1 MSQAIDILNTS
12 EHCEVI
18 SGKDLFFDYDQ
29 LLDKYYCKPTTGTI
43 ISNHLF
49 SFVQEEDPIKGRVIT
64 TTVPISD
71 NIQTETI
78 QELIYTNPCF
88 QTKQEREN
96 GLVVETPIALES
108 IGISEQ
114 KQVHLYT
121 KWRRIV
127 PP

>member
-1 MSQAIDILNTS
+1 M
-12 EHCEVI
+12 
-18 SGKDLFFDYDQ
+18 FFDYDQ
-29 LLDKYYCKPTTGTI
+29 LLDKYYCKQTTGTI
-43 ISNHLF
+43 RSNHIF
-49 SFVQEEDPIKGRVIT
+49 SFVKKEDPIKGRLIT
-64 TTVPISD
+64 MTVRISD

-88 QTKQEREN
+88 QTQQEREN
-96 GLVVETPIALES
+96 GLVAEKQIALES

-127 PP
+127 PKEY